1 MHTGV
6 LLVSGLYVFLFMALR
21 AISRQFR
28 SRGAGTILIAAVL
41 WVVMA
46 HGAIRFLING
56 ESDFV
61 RFSQSY
67 LLLILVLLGCFSLAT
82 LARRV
87 PNFRAAIAVKLVFYV
102 LILSSVAAILRFS
115 PFSHGSFLK
124 PVLFFSESSHF
135 ALSFLPFM
143 LYATVT
149 ASPRMKLLLIVSS
162 YAIALLLNSVTLV
175 VGIALV
181 TAMVIP
187 LRQLLLLV
195 PIAAIPFLLN
205 FSTVT
210 LHYYSSRLDLF
221 AQDVSSTQNLSAL
234 VFLSGWER
242 AYLNLKD
249 TVGLGVGFQQFG
261 IIGSRGDILESI
273 RIMGGR
279 ASNLLDGGSV
289 APKFIGEFGVLGVT
303 ILLVYLV
310 NFAKSA
316 RWLHEVSM
324 NEVAP
329 RDYRRIFFLS
339 CFVMFS
345 IDLFVR
351 GAGYFSSSV
360 FLFVASLMWLS
371 VRERSDKAPNRDG
384 HYIKKSPPRQQ
395 SRHR

>member
-1 MHTGV
+1 
-6 LLVSGLYVFLFMALR
+6 
-21 AISRQFR
+21 
-28 SRGAGTILIAAVL
+28 
-41 WVVMA
+41 
-46 HGAIRFLING
+46 
-56 ESDFV
+56 
-61 RFSQSY
+61 
-67 LLLILVLLGCFSLAT
+67 
-82 LARRV
+82 
-87 PNFRAAIAVKLVFYV
+87 
-102 LILSSVAAILRFS
+102 
-115 PFSHGSFLK
+115 
-124 PVLFFSESSHF
+124 
-135 ALSFLPFM
+135 M

-221 AQDVSSTQNLSAL
+221 SSSQNLSTL

-351 GAGYFSSSV
+351 GAGYFSSSG